1 MAKSRA
7 GKALWLSKVGAFYER
22 LKVHNIGQCKMVSI
36 RKVHEEHRPPFEEW
50 LQALNLSDSS
60 KKKLREVSDK
70 PEILLV
76 GQEMVEILHE
86 LHMDDETLQAALVY
100 PYCETHAL
108 NEEQIE
114 QEFGLGIQKL
124 IVGVRRMD
132 AIKSL
137 HTRANSDKKSDEAQ
151 IDNVRRML
159 LAMVEDVRA
168 VVLKLAERICAL
180 QKVKHEDEET
190 RVIVARE
197 CANIYAPLAN
207 RLGIGQL
214 KWELED
220 HSLRYLHPDAY
231 KQIATLIDE
240 RRADRQQYI
249 ENFVGELQ
257 GILDEQQIKAK
268 VYGRPKHIYSIWKKM
283 QQKHLGFEQLYDIR
297 AVRIIADRLQ
307 DCYAALG
314 VVHANWKHIP
324 NEFDDYIATPKPNGY
339 QSIHTVTLGAQ
350 AKTIEIQIRT
360 SQMHDD
366 AELGVAAHWRYKEG
380 STASRSAYEDRINW
394 LRKILVWQ
402 EEVAESGD
410 LVEELR
416 SQVFDDRVYV
426 FTPKGDVVDLPLG
439 STPLDFAYYIHSNVG
454 HRCNGAKVSGRIVP
468 FTYQLQTGDQIE
480 ILTGKASN
488 PSRDWMH
495 PGLGYVYSSR
505 ARAKIQ
511 TYFKKQDRSKNLQA
525 GKELLERELS
535 KVGIDSKDSQAATA
549 RYNMPTLDDLHAAIG
564 GGDIKIMQVVHFLQ
578 QRNAPP
584 AELEPRIKPRKPQS
598 AAQQKDSIVVEGVGN
613 LMNQIAGCCQPL
625 PGESILGYITQG
637 RGVSVHRQDCEQ
649 LGHLLDQHP
658 ERQIDV
664 NWASHLQAV
673 FQTKIQIT
681 SLDRSG
687 VLRDLTTVL
696 ANEKV
701 GLIGVNSISDTAL
714 NTARIELDL
723 EVKDISSLARTIS
736 RLMQVKG
743 VSDVS
748 KVDH

>member
-1 MAKSRA
+1 
-7 GKALWLSKVGAFYER
+7 
-22 LKVHNIGQCKMVSI
+22 MVSI
-36 RKVHEEHRPPFEEW
+36 RIVHEEQRPPFEEW
-50 LQALNLSDSS
+50 LAGLNLPEMS
-60 KKKLREVSDK
+60 KQKLRDVSDT
-70 PEILLV
+70 PEILLT

-86 LHMDDETLQAALVY
+86 LHMDDETLQAALIY
-100 PYCETHAL
+100 PYCEVHEL
-108 NEEQIE
+108 EEEQITE
-114 QEFGLGIQKL
+114 QFGEGIQKL

-137 HTRANSDKKSDEAQ
+137 HTRANSKKKNDEVQ

-168 VVLKLAERICAL
+168 VVLKLAERICTL

-190 RVIVARE
+190 RVLVARE

-220 HSLRYLHPDAY
+220 HSFRYLHPNTY
-231 KQIATLIDE
+231 KQIASLLDE

-249 ENFVGELQ
+249 EDFVGELQ
-257 GILDEQQIKAK
+257 DVLDSQNIKAK

-283 QQKHLGFEQLYDIR
+283 QKKHLDFEQLYDIR

-324 NEFDDYIATPKPNGY
+324 NEFDDYIATPKANGY
-339 QSIHTVTLGAQ
+339 QSIHTVTLGKQ
-350 AKTIEIQIRT
+350 GKTIEIQIRT
-360 SQMHDD
+360 AQMHDD

-380 STASRSAYEDRINW
+380 TTSSRSGYEERINW
-394 LRKILVWQ
+394 LRKILLWQ
-402 EEVAESGD
+402 EEVADSGD

-454 HRCNGAKVSGRIVP
+454 HRCIGAKIVGRIVP
-468 FTYQLQTGDQIE
+468 FTYELQTGDQVE
-480 ILTGKASN
+480 ILTGKHSN

-495 PGLGYVYSSR
+495 QGLGYVYSSR

-511 TYFKKQDRSKNLQA
+511 TYFKKQDKGKNQLA
-525 GKELLERELS
+525 GKELLDRELS
-535 KVGIDSKDSQAATA
+535 KLNLESKLASEATS
-549 RYNMPTLDDLHAAIG
+549 RFNMQNLADLYAAIG
-564 GGDIKIMQVVHFLQ
+564 GGDIRIMQVVNFLQ
-578 QRNAPP
+578 QKYEPEP
-584 AELEPRIKPRKPQS
+584 ELKIRAKKPQP
-598 AAQQKDSIVVEGVGN
+598 AKLKKDSIVVEGVGN
-613 LMNQIAGCCQPL
+613 LLNQIAGCCQPL

-637 RGVSVHRQDCEQ
+637 RGVSVHREDCEQ
-649 LGHLLDQHP
+649 LNNLLDQHP

-664 NWASHLQAV
+664 NWASNLQAA
-673 FQTKIQIT
+673 FQTKLHVL
-681 SLDRSG
+681 SDDRAG
-687 VLRDLTTVL
+687 VLRDVTTVI
-696 ANEKV
+696 ANEQV
-701 GLIGVNSISDTAL
+701 SLLGVNSISDTKL
-714 NTARIELDL
+714 NRAKIELSL
-723 EVKDISSLARTIS
+723 EVKDLSCLSKAMS
-736 RLMQVKG
+736 RLQLIKG
-743 VSDVS
+743 VTEVL
-748 KVDH
+748 KVDK